1 MEPTALRPKPMPGQ
15 EPGGGPRPTDSAR
28 PPAGIRSPGASR
40 RRGRRPVTLL
50 LGVSAAVVLVLS
62 GAGLG
67 AVGATVIGVHG
78 LAHLRKEAAAA
89 GLPGHP
95 SAGPGTRRPDGS
107 GTPRSAGPRSAGPA
121 AARSAGSGAARPT
134 APAVPPSMGSAEPR
148 AAGSTAGSGG
158 AGPVRPEDSQG
169 PAARGTLGIEAVDA
183 PGGGG
188 ALIVGVHLPGPGYS
202 AGLVRG
208 DVLLALDGTG
218 ITSAADLARAVADA
232 RPGREVTLRVRH
244 ADGGRGHLS
253 AVPGTAT

>member
-1 MEPTALRPKPMPGQ
+1 MEQTTLRPKPMPGR
-15 EPGGGPRPTDSAR
+15 EPGGGPRPTDGAR
-28 PPAGIRSPGASR
+28 PLAGIRPPGAAR
-40 RRGRRPVTLL
+40 RRGRRLVTLL

-62 GAGLG
+62 GVGLG

-95 SAGPGTRRPDGS
+95 SAGSGARRPDGS

-121 AARSAGSGAARPT
+121 APSSAGSAAARVT
-134 APAVPPSMGSAEPR
+134 
-148 AAGSTAGSGG
+148 GSTAESGSGR
-158 AGPVRPEDSQG
+158 PVRPRESEG

-183 PGGGG
+183 PGGGGG

-244 ADGGRGHLS
+244 ADGGRGRLS

>member
-1 MEPTALRPKPMPGQ
+1 MEQTTLRPKPMPGR
-15 EPGGGPRPTDSAR
+15 EPGGGPRPTDAAR
-28 PPAGIRSPGASR
+28 PPAGTRPPGAAR
-40 RRGRRPVTLL
+40 RRGRRLVTLL

-62 GAGLG
+62 GVGLG
-67 AVGATVIGVHG
+67 ALGATVIGVHG

-95 SAGPGTRRPDGS
+95 SAGSGARRPDGS
-107 GTPRSAGPRSAGPA
+107 GPPRSAGPRSTGPA
-121 AARSAGSGAARPT
+121 ALSSAGPTAARAT
-134 APAVPPSMGSAEPR
+134 
-148 AAGSTAGSGG
+148 GSTAESGSGR
-158 AGPVRPEDSQG
+158 PVRPRESEG

-218 ITSAADLARAVADA
+218 ITSAADLARAVADV
-232 RPGREVTLRVRH
+232 RLGREVTLRVRH
-244 ADGGRGHLS
+244 ADGGRGRLS

>member
-1 MEPTALRPKPMPGQ
+1 MEQTTLRPKPMPGR
-15 EPGGGPRPTDSAR
+15 EPGGGPRPTDAAR
-28 PPAGIRSPGASR
+28 PPAGTRPPGAAR
-40 RRGRRPVTLL
+40 RRGRRLVTLL

-62 GAGLG
+62 GVGLG
-67 AVGATVIGVHG
+67 ALGATVIGVHG

-95 SAGPGTRRPDGS
+95 SAGSGARRPDGS
-107 GTPRSAGPRSAGPA
+107 GPPRSAGPRSTGPA
-121 AARSAGSGAARPT
+121 ALSSAGPTAARAT
-134 APAVPPSMGSAEPR
+134 
-148 AAGSTAGSGG
+148 GSTAESGSGR
-158 AGPVRPEDSQG
+158 PVRPRESEG

-218 ITSAADLARAVADA
+218 ITSAADLARAVADV

-244 ADGGRGHLS
+244 ADGGRGRLS

>member
-1 MEPTALRPKPMPGQ
+1 MEQTTLRPKPMPGR
-15 EPGGGPRPTDSAR
+15 EPGDGPRPTGGAR
-28 PPAGIRSPGASR
+28 PPAGIRPPGAAR
-40 RRGRRPVTLL
+40 RRGRRLVALL

-62 GAGLG
+62 GVGLG

-89 GLPGHP
+89 GLPGQP
-95 SAGPGTRRPDGS
+95 SAGSGARRPDGS

-121 AARSAGSGAARPT
+121 APSSAGSTGSAAARGT
-134 APAVPPSMGSAEPR
+134 
-148 AAGSTAGSGG
+148 GSTAESGSGR
-158 AGPVRPEDSQG
+158 PVRPRESEG

-244 ADGGRGHLS
+244 ADGGRGRLS

>member
-1 MEPTALRPKPMPGQ
+1 MEQTTLRPKPMPGRQ
-15 EPGGGPRPTDSAR
+15 PGGGPRPTGGAR
-28 PPAGIRSPGASR
+28 PPAGTRPPGAAR

-95 SAGPGTRRPDGS
+95 SAGSGARRPDGPGTRRS
-107 GTPRSAGPRSAGPA
+107 A
-121 AARSAGSGAARPT
+121 AAPSA
-134 APAVPPSMGSAEPR
+134 R
-148 AAGSTAGSGG
+148 ATGSTAESGSGR
-158 AGPVRPEDSQG
+158 PVRPRESEG

-188 ALIVGVHLPGPGYS
+188 ALIVGVHLPGPGHS

-232 RPGREVTLRVRH
+232 RPGREITLRVRH
-244 ADGGRGHLS
+244 ADGGRGRLS